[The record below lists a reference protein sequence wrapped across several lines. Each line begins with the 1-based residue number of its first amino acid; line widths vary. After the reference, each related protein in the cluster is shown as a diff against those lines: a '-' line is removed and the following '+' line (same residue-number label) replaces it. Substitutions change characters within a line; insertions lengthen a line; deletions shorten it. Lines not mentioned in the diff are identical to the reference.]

1 MKMTLRPLLLSVV
14 LLALAVNQPSFAKGA
29 HGQRGSY
36 AAAAKGA
43 HGQRGS
49 HAAAPNA
56 NANTRAANPTQ
67 NRANGPMGAEPT
79 IAPPV
84 LPQGATQREN
94 RTVNPNLKI
103 VPARS
108 AARGQ
113 AAETATP
120 LVRNAIGQPVVGPKN
135 VVRSEAQVSSGLQ
148 AHSAVLPPSLHPA
161 PAGVPPA
168 VSLRPTGTNLPA
180 VGVANAN
187 RGSGSGTA
195 LSRPAA
201 TAIGGATRP
210 NYGINGTT
218 VQTRH

>member
-1 MKMTLRPLLLSVV
+1 LRPLLLSVV
-14 LLALAVNQPSFAKGA
+14 LLVLAVNQPSFAKGT
-29 HGQRGSY
+29 HGQHGSRAV
-36 AAAAKGA
+36 AAT
-43 HGQRGS
+43 
-49 HAAAPNA
+49 A
-56 NANTRAANPTQ
+56 NANTKAANPAQ
-67 NRANGPMGAEPT
+67 NRANGPMSAEPP

-108 AARGQ
+108 AAHGQ

-135 VVRSEAQVSSGLQ
+135 VVRSEAHVSSGLQ
-148 AHSAVLPPSLHPA
+148 AHGAVLPPSLHPA
-161 PAGVPPA
+161 PAGAPPA
-168 VSLRPTGTNLPA
+168 VSLRPAGTILLP